1 MSHHMRYLFET
12 VLLFFQ
18 CLLPGICSLVPL
30 TESLLIAMI
39 MVKIG
44 DYTCCR
50 ILVALMECNQ
60 LLLELS
66 HFSIRILVDHI
77 LPGTGQQIH
86 CPRSKLDVLNISELV
101 WCWSQDYGRTCT
113 PWPLPAVH
121 QMIVEDGCEIVET
134 FTSHF
139 LICSQAR
146 ASNSLRMFVYTET
159 IHHRSCGEA
168 MY

>member
-1 MSHHMRYLFET
+1 MPAARYLLSCPFNRKSPYCHHYG
-12 VLLFFQ
+12 Q
-18 CLLPGICSLVPL
+18 
-30 TESLLIAMI
+30 
-39 MVKIG
+39 IG

-86 CPRSKLDVLNISELV
+86 CPRSKLDVLSISELV

-159 IHHRSCGEA
+159 IHHRSRGEA